1 MSNLIKAVK
10 LQNILS
16 GLIKIVAVT
25 ASVSIFANPTAEGVP
40 EKVEPLTQAEIQQG
54 LKNMQQRMNL
64 QIEAWA
70 RP

>member
-40 EKVEPLTQAEIQQG
+40 EKVEPLTQA
-54 LKNMQQRMNL
+54 
-64 QIEAWA
+64 
-70 RP
+70 